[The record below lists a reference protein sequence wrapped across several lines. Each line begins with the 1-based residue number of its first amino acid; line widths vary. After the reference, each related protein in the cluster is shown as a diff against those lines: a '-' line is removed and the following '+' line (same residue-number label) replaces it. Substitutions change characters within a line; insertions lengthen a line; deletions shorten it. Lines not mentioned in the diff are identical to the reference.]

1 MTDNPGMGVEMQ
13 EIAQG
18 GKEMGYSEVGLRRVS
33 TIYGIMSLEHF
44 SEMKATEV
52 VHAVL
57 GFLGFARR

>member
-1 MTDNPGMGVEMQ
+1 MQ